1 MLWHCLNR
9 LSKPLRAAVTVCAA
23 LCVLGAGA
31 PSAAAQT
38 KVLGSA
44 EVNENTDEIALG
56 RYAIVQKDPDQ
67 KITPDS
73 IRTSGGRVL
82 TGKIFDTPVVF
93 LGQDGVPVWLSVKI
107 ANTGK
112 DADWII
118 DLGRRSDGRFGYI
131 KSVRAYE
138 FGLLQNGAAA
148 LSVIP
153 SFAGNGTYKIRIL
166 QGQQKLILFDIA
178 GAAGIPSIVPLKLY
192 SEKAFAAH
200 GENRASLN
208 TTISMMLSGIAL
220 CFLFPALSRRRADF
234 IPYAIYFFYIMGAW
248 VLYDLLGAS
257 AKGGIFSSLL
267 LCMTLGYTLLSIFIT
282 RSFCGIDQSS
292 FTERYILYGLA
303 WLNVTG
309 TVLSFFLPVG
319 SGNTHVCLLY
329 GAPAFTLLILA
340 LMGYAQA
347 RNGQISGYGFSASW
361 LFPLAGLALS
371 VLGACGFLPYHALIV
386 NAFWYAAVPQGVL
399 FLAALRRKNMK
410 DAQYSG
416 AAAGGDSLNL
426 TRLKETKDSAEH
438 GRLLKVI
445 EKERQLL
452 AEFRQQDAA
461 RVEEMRRAKEEADE
475 ANRAKSAFLAVIS
488 HEIRT
493 PMTGIMGMV
502 RLLLDSSITK
512 QQRDHVLTIQES
524 GEAMLGLLND
534 ILDFEKIQR
543 GKLDLESISFDLH
556 RLIQG
561 IVNLMS
567 GHATQKHITLSA
579 RMDEEIPRYVRG
591 DPTRLRQ
598 VLLNFLG
605 NAIKFT
611 QEGSVTLFVKSLD
624 QNDPENPTY
633 NDRHMIYFGIQD
645 TGIGIPLEA
654 QANLFNPFTQ
664 VNSSITRKFGGTGLG
679 LAISKGLIEAMG
691 SSVNINSKEGEGST
705 FFFTLSMPRGTAPQA
720 SEAMRVSPA
729 EAAAIVPA
737 RPLKVLVVDD
747 NAINCKVARSFLE
760 LDKHEVRT
768 TSSAESA
775 LEIIQK
781 ENFDVVLMDIELPGI
796 SGNEATKLLRDHP
809 NQQKANIP
817 VIALTGN
824 VAKEDMERYLAD
836 GMNGFLA
843 KPLDADKLKS
853 TIAEISHKSHEREF
867 KPLGSGVP
875 KQDDANPLGSVNVTL
890 ELADPDEIV
899 QTPSKAGTGAKD
911 DTVIGGGLSAPD
923 SSIALEEST
932 STVFNAGMLD
942 SLKQTLGKDQLMQLL
957 DEVFDKADEILQAM
971 GEAAQQNDLV
981 SLYARAHELKGM
993 AGNFGLIEI
1002 SDLAAQTE
1010 TSAKAAQKDN
1020 IAALVRRLPHANGRA
1035 RRELG
1040 KWISE

>member
-9 LSKPLRAAVTVCAA
+9 LQFFMLTALAVCAV
-23 LCVLGAGA
+23 LCASGAA
-31 PSAAAQT
+31 SAQT
-38 KVLGSA
+38 KVLGAA
-44 EVNENTDEIALG
+44 EVNEDTQAVELG
-56 RYAIVQKDPDQ
+56 PYAIIQKDPDQ
-67 KITPDS
+67 KITPDT
-73 IRTSGGRVL
+73 IRSSGGRAL
-82 TGKIFDTPVVF
+82 TGKLYDSPVVF
-93 LGQDGVPVWLSVKI
+93 LGHDGVPTWLSIKI

-112 DADWII
+112 TADWII

-138 FGLLQNGAAA
+138 FGLLEDGTVSLTN
-148 LSVIP
+148 IP
-153 SFAGNGTYKIRIL
+153 SYAGNGTYKIRL
-166 QGQQKLILFDIA
+166 DQGQQKLVLFDIT

-192 SEKAFAAH
+192 SEKSFAEHA
-200 GENRASLN
+200 ENRASIN
-208 TTISMMLSGIAL
+208 TVVSMMLSGIAL
-220 CFLFPALSRRRADF
+220 CFLFPALSRRRAEF
-234 IPYAIYFFYIMGAW
+234 IPYAMYFFYVMSAW
-248 VLYDLLGAS
+248 VLYDLLGSA
-257 AKGGIFSSLL
+257 AKGGIFSSMI
-267 LCMTLGYTLLSIFIT
+267 LCMILGYVLLSIFIT
-282 RSFCGIDQSS
+282 RSFCGIDQAS
-292 FTERYILYGLA
+292 FTERYILIGLA
-303 WLNVTG
+303 WLNVMG

-319 SGNTHVCLLY
+319 SGTTHVSLLY
-329 GAPAFTLLILA
+329 GAPAFTLAILA

-347 RNGQISGYGFSASW
+347 RNGQIPGYLFSLSW
-361 LFPLAGLALS
+361 LFPLFGLAVS
-371 VLGACGFLPYHALIV
+371 VLGACGAFPYNGFII

-399 FLAALRRKNMK
+399 FLMALRQKTMK
-410 DAQYSG
+410 DTSYSG
-416 AAAGGDSLNL
+416 MALGSDSLNL
-426 TRLKETKDSAEH
+426 TGLKETKDSAEH
-438 GRLLKVI
+438 ARLLKVI

-452 AEFRQQDAA
+452 AEFRHQDAV
-461 RVEEMRRAKEEADE
+461 RVEQMRRAKEEADE
-475 ANRAKSAFLAVIS
+475 ANRAKSAFLAVVS

-567 GHATQKHITLSA
+567 GHATQKSITLSA

-705 FFFTLSMPRGTAPQA
+705 FFFTLALPRGNAPQV
-720 SEAMRVSPA
+720 SEAMRVSPT
-729 EAAAIVPA
+729 EAATLTPA

-760 LDKHEVRT
+760 LDKHEVKT

-781 ENFDVVLMDIELPGI
+781 ENFDVILMDIELPGM
-796 SGNEATKLLRDHP
+796 SGNEAIKLLRDHP
-809 NQQKANIP
+809 NPAKANIP
-817 VIALTGN
+817 AIALTGN

-843 KPLDADKLKS
+843 KPIDADKLKLMMS
-853 TIAEISHKSHEREF
+853 EISHKSHEREF
-867 KPLGSGVP
+867 KPLGGNAA
-875 KQDDANPLGSVNVTL
+875 KNDKDDLGDISVAL
-890 ELADPDEIV
+890 ELADPDEIIEAPK
-899 QTPSKAGTGAKD
+899 QPKAEIKD
-911 DTVIGGGLSAPD
+911 MASAGNGLSPVD
-923 SSIALEEST
+923 PSMALEEST
-932 STVFNAGMLD
+932 SAVFNAGMLD
-942 SLKQTLGKDQLMQLL
+942 SLKHTLGKDQLMQLL
-957 DEVFDKADEILQAM
+957 EEVFDKADEILQAM
-971 GEAAQQNDLV
+971 EKAVQENDLIA
-981 SLYARAHELKGM
+981 LYARAHELKGM
-993 AGNFGLIEI
+993 TGNFGLVEI

-1010 TSAKAAQKDN
+1010 TGAKANQKDS
-1020 IAALVRRLPHANGRA
+1020 IATLIRRLPHANSRA
-1035 RRELG
+1035 RAELG
-1040 KWISE
+1040 KWIAE